1 MSCAKPDSHHEPD
14 GPQPVVEP
22 LQPATR
28 RGSGWGRLELG
39 AGTVKSMNELKR
51 SRVVDGKIRTMTN
64 AQYGRLLQFI
74 IEQAHDAA
82 LAVFVERGRRFVE
95 KDPTRFV
102 QEAREREALLFAEQ
116 APCPSAL
123 SGRAWQ

>member
-1 MSCAKPDSHHEPD
+1 
-14 GPQPVVEP
+14 
-22 LQPATR
+22 
-28 RGSGWGRLELG
+28 
-39 AGTVKSMNELKR
+39 MNELKR